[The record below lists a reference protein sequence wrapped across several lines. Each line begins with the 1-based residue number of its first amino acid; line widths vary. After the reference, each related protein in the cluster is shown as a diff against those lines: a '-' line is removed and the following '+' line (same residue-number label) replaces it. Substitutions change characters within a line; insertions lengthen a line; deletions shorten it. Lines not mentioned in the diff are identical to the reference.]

1 MSKGGTLNVGST
13 ALNNVR
19 AYAIIVKIEEKIRE
33 TLADD
38 WLPLVYKTKVRLQ
51 RTRSVHLDIAARE
64 NKAEILYTLLG
75 IELKV
80 GRRRFSCPD
89 LATARY
95 LRVFARIGCAD
106 FAIPYDITQISGVA
120 DELETS
126 WQRSLVLV
134 DGKSPARTAL
144 IKSLRN
150 EINAY
155 GPGDAMTLFDRETK
169 QRKA

>member
-1 MSKGGTLNVGST
+1 MCKVL
-13 ALNNVR
+13 
-19 AYAIIVKIEEKIRE
+19 KIEEKIRE
-33 TLADD
+33 ILADD
-38 WLPLVYKTKVRLQ
+38 WLPRLYITRVRSQ
-51 RTRSVHLDIAARE
+51 RTRSTHLDIAARE

-95 LRVFARIGCAD
+95 LRVFARIGCRD
-106 FAIPYDITQISGVA
+106 FAIPYDISQISGIA

-134 DGKSPARTAL
+134 EGKPPNRTAL
-144 IKSLRN
+144 VKMLRL

-155 GPGDAMTLFDRETK
+155 GPGDAMPLFDRETK
-169 QRKA
+169 QRRE

>member
-1 MSKGGTLNVGST
+1 MKTL
-13 ALNNVR
+13 L
-19 AYAIIVKIEEKIRE
+19 VKIEEKIRE

-38 WLPLVYKTKVRLQ
+38 WLPDLYKTRVRSQ
-51 RTRSVHLDIAARE
+51 RTRSVHLDITTRE

-95 LRVFARIGCAD
+95 LRIFARIGCQD
-106 FAIPYDITQISGVA
+106 FAIPYDISQISGVA

-134 DGKSPARTAL
+134 EGKPLNRTAL
-144 IKSLRN
+144 VKALRS

-155 GPGDAMTLFDRETK
+155 GPGDPMPLFDRETR
-169 QRKA
+169 QRKGEGE